1 MGAPSTKAWRARGG
15 GCPRG
20 LVLAAGGPS
29 PLGRA
34 LIILL
39 CGICVQVLRTLV
51 PVWARVP
58 CRADDFP
65 ESETGSMQL
74 GFRGS
79 QDRVGAQ
86 FIEKKKVSN
95 GTDVRSLTPTLRVSC

>member
-34 LIILL
+34 PIILPR
-39 CGICVQVLRTLV
+39 GICVQVLLTLILVWTAELVTFLSLKLATCSWGFGAHRTGLA
-51 PVWARVP
+51 PNLQKR
-58 CRADDFP
+58 
-65 ESETGSMQL
+65 
-74 GFRGS
+74 
-79 QDRVGAQ
+79 
-86 FIEKKKVSN
+86 KKVSN